1 MSATADW
8 VPPLAAP
15 PPLADRL
22 LAEAGRL
29 MERGQ
34 PAEAMP
40 LVQTATLLAPSAPAW
55 MALGR
60 ARAALADAPGTIEA
74 CGRAI
79 ALGGESA
86 EALLMRARAH
96 ARLGNAPALLADAAG
111 AVCLSP
117 RCTDARTL
125 LAQALLMAE
134 EYDEALAVLGELWRE
149 QPDDPLAALRL
160 AEAFQRAGR
169 REAADELAAALL
181 DTVPLSPVQRR
192 LAHGVLAQNALASGD
207 HEAALD
213 AARRGIA
220 DAGADMPLLSLA
232 GHARLNA
239 GDAAGA
245 AGDINAA
252 LALAPQDG
260 YLRHLSAALNAD
272 IAEGRAP
279 DAYVAHLFDGYAR
292 HFEAS
297 LFGLGYRVPGL
308 ILRALEELR
317 PGLGPTQ
324 PIGDV
329 LDLGCGTGL
338 VGVVLHDMLR
348 GCLTGVDLSPGM
360 LREAE
365 AKQVYTRLHRAELS
379 HFLRQDGARYEAIIA
394 ADVFCYFGELEPAF
408 TLVAPRLAPGGH
420 FLFSVELGQGTGWE
434 LGGSGRYRHARPAV
448 EAALAAAGLA
458 PVLLREEVLRTE
470 QEQPVRGL
478 LVAARALP

>member
-1 MSATADW
+1 MSATAAW

-40 LVQTATLLAPSAPAW
+40 LALTATRLAPSAPAW

-60 ARAALADAPGTIEA
+60 ARAALSDAPGTIEA

-79 ALGGESA
+79 DLGGDSA

-111 AVCLSP
+111 AVCLAP
-117 RCTDARTL
+117 RSTEARIL
-125 LAQALLMAE
+125 LAHALLMAE
-134 EYDEALAVLGELWRE
+134 EYDEALAVLGDLWRE
-149 QPDDPLAALRL
+149 QPEDPVAALRL

-169 REAADELAAALL
+169 REAAEELASSML
-181 DTVPLSPVQRR
+181 DTISLTPAQRR
-192 LAHGVLAQNALASGD
+192 LAHGVLAQCALTAGD
-207 HEAALD
+207 PVTALHAAQ
-213 AARRGIA
+213 RGIA
-220 DAGADMPLLSLA
+220 DAGADMPLLSLS
-232 GHARLNA
+232 GHARLNS
-239 GDAAGA
+239 GDATGA
-245 AGDINAA
+245 ARDIEAA

-260 YLRHLSAALNAD
+260 YLRHLSAALND
-272 IAEGRAP
+272 DVAEGRAP

-292 HFEAS
+292 RFEAS

-308 ILRALEELR
+308 MLRALEELR
-317 PGLGPTQ
+317 PGLSPAR

-338 VGVVLHDMLR
+338 VGVVLHDMLGGR
-348 GCLTGVDLSPGM
+348 LVGVDLSPAM

-365 AKQVYTRLHRAELS
+365 TKQVYSSLHRAELGN
-379 HFLRQDGARYEAIIA
+379 FLRQDHARYQAVIA
-394 ADVFCYFGELEPAF
+394 ADVFCYFGELQPAF
-408 TLVAPRLAPGGH
+408 ALVAPRLAPGGH
-420 FLFSVELGQGTGWE
+420 FLFSVELGEGTGWE
-434 LGGSGRYRHARPAV
+434 LAGSGRYRHGLAAV
-448 EAALAAAGLA
+448 EAALAGAGLT
-458 PVLLREEVLRTE
+458 PVLLRREVLRTE
-470 QEQPVRGL
+470 REQPVQGL
-478 LVAARALP
+478 LIAATVAP